1 MSSKYA
7 VYCGNAAVHTAMVAS
22 CKSLLA
28 NSSVDQVW
36 LLTDTPPKHG
46 MWLDGTRANWR
57 VVDNKWFKPD
67 GPNMTSHF
75 TWLAMLRAALC
86 HILDVDKVLSLDCD
100 TVCVGNIDD
109 VWSIDISD
117 AYFAASIE
125 PHRTHNGFVYM
136 NTGVC
141 LYNLEKLRNGKADEV
156 IDVLNRQQFSWVEQD
171 VFNYLCQGY
180 MAVMPS
186 RYNTNPWTQKCTAPK
201 IKHFAGQTHYLHE
214 AEFREWL

>member
-7 VYCGNAAVHTAMVAS
+7 VYCGNAAVHEAMAAS

-28 NSSVDQVW
+28 HSTVDQVW
-36 LLTDTPPKHG
+36 LLTDKPPKKSL
-46 MWLDGTRANWR
+46 WLEGTRASWKIIY
-57 VVDNKWFKPD
+57 NKWFRPD

-86 HILDVDKVLSLDCD
+86 HVLDVDKVLSLDCD
-100 TVCVGNIDD
+100 TICVGDVDD

-125 PHRTHNGFVYM
+125 PHRTNNGFIYT

-141 LYNLEKLRNGKADEV
+141 LYNLEKLRQGKADEV
-156 IDVLNRQQFSWVEQD
+156 IDVLNRQQFTWVEQD

-180 MAVMPS
+180 ISIMPS
-186 RYNTNPWTQKCTAPK
+186 RYNCTMYTQKCTAPR
-201 IKHFAGQTHYLHE
+201 IKHFAGQKYYLHE